1 MRPIRLW
8 ESNGAPFDRRTHP
21 LWQDCRV
28 LTPSP
33 IARLW
38 AVDAVRYLVVGGI
51 CFAFDF
57 GLLWVLH
64 QALGVMLAVATPV
77 AFLASFALT
86 YTLQRVVAF
95 ASSSRL
101 VPSVGR
107 YTALVAANTVA
118 TTAIVWGA
126 DRLGVSWEAGKV
138 LAVVATTV
146 WNYFAYRHWV
156 FHAPAEGSTHV

>member
-1 MRPIRLW
+1 MP
-8 ESNGAPFDRRTHP
+8 
-21 LWQDCRV
+21 
-28 LTPSP
+28 TPSP

-38 AVDAVRYLVVGGI
+38 AVDAVRYLVVGGV

-64 QALGVMLAVATPV
+64 QGLGVTLAVATPV

-118 TTAIVWGA
+118 TTVIVWGA
-126 DRLGVSWEAGKV
+126 DRLGFGWEAGKV

-146 WNYFAYRHWV
+146 WNYFAYRRWV
-156 FHAPAEGSTHV
+156 FHAPTEGSTHV